1 MRIVERLN
9 ILLSTRQTYITLGAV
24 RSKAALSVRSILKR
38 WVTLAQSHLPLR
50 ARGVPSALISVGRLI
65 NTQRALLSAGL
76 LLSFSSLLLGIG
88 ISMSPDRGVAVLVG
102 VIPVLP
108 CLWVI
113 LRDKTDRLFLFRLFV
128 VALALRWVVAFAI
141 HDSNQQAFFGGD
153 ALTYDAFGNSLKQSW
168 LGLVDGQAP
177 WLTRY
182 TRLGSS
188 GWGMFYYVASVYYV
202 IGQNSLAIQ
211 LINAGLGAA
220 LCIAAYK
227 MAMMVYPNQRVARIA
242 ALFSAFSPSMIL
254 WSSQALKDAPIAICL
269 VLCALYTLKLRHR
282 FNTRS
287 FLLLLVSMFC
297 LFSLRH
303 YAFYIV
309 FAVIAGT
316 FLIARG
322 KLTPLRVLQGG
333 LLVLVIGV
341 AFVYIGAGTTAQQAF
356 DLKHIQEFREWG
368 ARVTNT
374 GFGGD
379 VDITDPQAAIGFLPI
394 GAMYVL
400 MAPFPWMINNLRQL
414 ITLPELLAWWVMIP
428 LLVKGYWFGVRH
440 RLRESFAVLLFTVS
454 LVCAYALYQSNA
466 GTAYRHRAQLYPFF
480 FVLIGIGMQ
489 LRGREKKLKSEAASP
504 EDLSSRSMIPPSPVL
519 TKSASE
525 SLYGKATLDTAHARN
540 QES

>member
-1 MRIVERLN
+1 MRH
-9 ILLSTRQTYITLGAV
+9 TYTILGAE
-24 RSKAALSVRSILKR
+24 RSKAVSSLHSILKR
-38 WVTLAQSHLPLR
+38 WSTLARSHLPLR
-50 ARGVPSALISVGRLI
+50 ARRVPSALISVGRLI
-65 NTQRALLSAGL
+65 NTQRAMLSAGL

-88 ISMSPDRGVAVLVG
+88 ISMAPDRAVAVLVG
-102 VIPVLP
+102 VIPVSL

-128 VALALRWVVAFAI
+128 AALLLRWVVAFAI

-153 ALTYDAFGNSLKQSW
+153 ALTYDAFGNELKQSW
-168 LGLVDGQAP
+168 LGLVDAHAP

-182 TRLGSS
+182 TTFASS

-211 LINAGLGAA
+211 LVNAGLGAA
-220 LCIAAYK
+220 LCIGAYK
-227 MAMMVYPNQRVARIA
+227 VATMIYPNQRVARAA
-242 ALFSAFSPSMIL
+242 ALFTAFSPSMIL
-254 WSSQALKDAPIAICL
+254 WSSQALKDAPIAMCL

-287 FLLLLVSMFC
+287 FLLLLVFMFC

-309 FAVIAGT
+309 FAVTAAT

-333 LLVLVIGV
+333 LLVLVIGL
-341 AFVYIGAGTTAQQAF
+341 AFAYIGAGNTAQQAF

-379 VDITDPQAAIGFLPI
+379 VDITDPRAAVGFLPI
-394 GAMYVL
+394 GILYVL
-400 MAPFPWMINNLRQL
+400 LAPFPWMINNLRQL
-414 ITLPELLAWWVMIP
+414 ITLPELLAWWAMIP

-440 RLRESFAVLLFTVS
+440 RLRESFAVLLFIVS
-454 LVCAYALYQSNA
+454 LVFAYALYQSNA

-480 FVLIGIGMQ
+480 FVLMGIGLE
-489 LRGREKKLKSEAASP
+489 LRRNKRELR
-504 EDLSSRSMIPPSPVL
+504 SRGVPHDGIGLEPALAVGGTSAPNPPSLTVTHVVTGTEPPVD
-519 TKSASE
+519 S
-525 SLYGKATLDTAHARN
+525 GCATDQVA
-540 QES
+540 

>member
-1 MRIVERLN
+1 VSSL
-9 ILLSTRQTYITLGAV
+9 
-24 RSKAALSVRSILKR
+24 RSILRR

-50 ARGVPSALISVGRLI
+50 ASGVPSALLSVGKLI
-65 NTQRALLSAGL
+65 NTQRALLLAGL

-88 ISMSPDRGVAVLVG
+88 ISMAPDRGIAVLVG
-102 VIPVLP
+102 VIPVLL

-128 VALALRWVVAFAI
+128 AALLLRWVVAFAI
-141 HDSNQQAFFGGD
+141 HDTNQQAFFGGD
-153 ALTYDAFGNSLKQSW
+153 ALTYDAFGNALKQSW
-168 LGLVDGQAP
+168 LGLVDSHAP

-182 TRLGSS
+182 TRFGSS

-211 LINAGLGAA
+211 LVNAGLGAA
-220 LCIAAYK
+220 ICIGAYK
-227 MAMMVYPNQRVARIA
+227 VATMIYPNQRVARAA
-242 ALFSAFSPSMIL
+242 ALFSAFSPSLVL

-287 FLLLLVSMFC
+287 FVLLLVFMFC

-309 FAVIAGT
+309 FAVIAAT
-316 FLIARG
+316 FLIARA

-333 LLVLVIGV
+333 LLVVVIGL
-341 AFVYIGAGTTAQQAF
+341 AFAYIGAGNTAQQAF

-379 VDITDPQAAIGFLPI
+379 VDITDPKAAIEFLPI
-394 GAMYVL
+394 GALYVL
-400 MAPFPWMINNLRQL
+400 LAPFPWMINNLRQL

-440 RLRESFAVLLFTVS
+440 RLRESFAVLLFIAS
-454 LVCAYALYQSNA
+454 LVFAYALYQSNA

-480 FVLIGIGMQ
+480 FVLIGIGME
-489 LRGREKKLKSEAASP
+489 LRKSEKKQRTEVAST
-504 EDLSSRSMIPPSPVL
+504 EDFSSRPMFAPAPAL
-519 TKSASE
+519 TQPARE
-525 SLYGKATLDTAHARN
+525 SGYDEPTLDAGRASN
-540 QES
+540 QVA